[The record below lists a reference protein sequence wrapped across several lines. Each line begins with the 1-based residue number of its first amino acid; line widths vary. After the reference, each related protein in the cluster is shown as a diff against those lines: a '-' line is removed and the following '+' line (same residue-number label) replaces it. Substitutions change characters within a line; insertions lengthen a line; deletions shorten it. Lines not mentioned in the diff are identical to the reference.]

1 MHGRRAKMESGPNWF
16 YSLPP
21 GFGMIITADK
31 QYNGLPGGLQEGTR
45 VSMKLIAGS
54 LGDGLDQP
62 LIL

>member
-1 MHGRRAKMESGPNWF
+1 MESRPNWF

-31 QYNGLPGGLQEGTR
+31 QYSRLLGGLQGRTR

-54 LGDGLDQP
+54 PGDGLDQP
-62 LIL
+62 LVL